1 MFKLESYITPI
12 ILSYVEKYVKDV
24 KAERSQVSLWNGGAS
39 FSNLDLR
46 LDVLEQEL
54 GIPFSFV
61 SGHIHELH
69 IHVPWTR
76 LNTEPIVITINTIE
90 CVLKLPDKGD
100 GSGGGTESESSV
112 RSASPD
118 EGQNS
123 QQASKNKRSDRSGKS
138 QQEAPPGYVQSLIN
152 KIISNIKIVCNNLIL
167 KYVEEDIV
175 LSLNTRYLCLSSA
188 NEIWEPAFVELSAAT
203 GLVLRKLLQ
212 VKDMTICL
220 DKRNA
225 SGKIET
231 YQEPLLYRSSL
242 SIHAAWCYDSPL
254 SKIPRTTRY
263 DIRSERLEFSLTDTQ
278 MPMFLRILNLVLAFY
293 YGDLHLRNQNIECES
308 HGTETDTTSDN
319 NPKGDGASGEQYDDE
334 ENSESWSGWAWNMGS
349 TVGSA
354 LLPVYWEDEMS
365 TGEADVPYM
374 TIKKDKVF
382 HLGLYVD
389 SASLI
394 LKLTERQR
402 EKNLFGSTKL
412 CFSPFAKLDV
422 HGFVQEVVVKG
433 INTCNVSGGITHIQV
448 VPLGDCAC
456 GAKDTE
462 YVKPENETTL
472 SRYVVSGSD
481 TDEKRRNFIKD
492 SLFVKDFGHEEENV
506 QPKERRRAYE
516 IDWDEHLDQITE
528 EVMLDRT
535 PAVAIDYLYHFD
547 IPEDF
552 TSEQLSELGS
562 DIESHNLPEK
572 ALCRIVFGPT
582 NVQICSGS
590 LHRTNMISHI
600 LSSYDYP
607 PYYEPSEN
615 VDSPPEAYG
624 SRDTKEEQEVEEEE
638 PDHIRPFNNPFR
650 VYQIT
655 AINPSISLLFADH
668 SKFAPTQFYQSR
680 SAYRNSPAQSP
691 LEELPRLDLKME
703 YVDANIRQPMYP
715 TKESDMSENPS
726 ESDQSTLNS
735 YLNLNA
741 KLLNLSC
748 HLTNKGQSTTFI
760 QPSNLKLS
768 YRKQLVEET
777 LDNNDLKTNQ
787 DYIFEIQTL
796 RMRST
801 KAQAMLMHE
810 IVNSFSIVHP
820 KPAKLLESSLLEDA
834 MTKRIPS
841 LSILI
846 TGMYVCIS
854 ILHGIKCKVML
865 RIS

>member
-100 GSGGGTESESSV
+100 GSGTGTESESSV

-118 EGQNS
+118 EGQNL
-123 QQASKNKRSDRSGKS
+123 QQSNRNKRTDRSAKS

-152 KIISNIKIVCNNLIL
+152 KIISNVKIVCNNLIL

-242 SIHAAWCYDSPL
+242 SVHAAWCYDSPL

-293 YGDLHLRNQNIECES
+293 YGELHQRNQNIASES
-308 HGTETDTTSDN
+308 HLTELEDSSELNAAYDGI
-319 NPKGDGASGEQYDDE
+319 PGDQNDDDE
-334 ENSESWSGWAWNMGS
+334 NGESWSGWAWNMGS
-349 TVGSA
+349 SVGSA
-354 LLPVYWEDEMS
+354 LLPVYWEDEAP
-365 TGEADVPYM
+365 TGESDVPYM

-402 EKNLFGSTKL
+402 EKNLFGSTKI

-422 HGFVQEVVVKG
+422 SGFVQEVVVKG
-433 INTCNVSGGITHIQV
+433 INTCNVSGGVTHIQV
-448 VPLGDCAC
+448 VPLGDCVC
-456 GAKDTE
+456 GAKDTV
-462 YVKPENETTL
+462 YVKPDDETAC
-472 SRYVVSGSD
+472 SRYMVAGSNAE
-481 TDEKRRNFIKD
+481 EKRRNFIKD

-506 QPKERRRAYE
+506 QPKERRRVYE
-516 IDWDEHLDQITE
+516 IDWDEHLDQVTE
-528 EVMLDRT
+528 EVMLEKT
-535 PAVAIDYLYHFD
+535 PAIAIDYLYHFD
-547 IPEDF
+547 IPDDF

-562 DIESHNLPEK
+562 DIESANLPEK

-582 NVQICSGS
+582 NIQICSGS
-590 LHRTNMISHI
+590 LHRTNMISYFV
-600 LSSYDYP
+600 SSYDYP
-607 PYYEPSEN
+607 PYYVPIEGMESSIELDR
-615 VDSPPEAYG
+615 VAA
-624 SRDTKEEQEVEEEE
+624 DTSNEQDLEEEDPE
-638 PDHIRPFNNPFR
+638 NIRPLNNPVR
-650 VYQIT
+650 IYQIT
-655 AINPSISLLFADH
+655 AINPSISLLLADH
-668 SKFAPTQFYQSR
+668 PKFTPSQFYQSR
-680 SAYRNSPAQSP
+680 SANRNAPAQSP
-691 LEELPRLDLKME
+691 LEELPRIDLKME

-715 TKESDMSENPS
+715 TKDTATAETPS
-726 ESDQSTLNS
+726 ESDHATLNS

-748 HLTNKGQSTTFI
+748 HLTNKVQSTTFI
-760 QPSNLKLS
+760 QPSNLKVN
-768 YRKQLVEET
+768 YRKILLE
-777 LDNNDLKTNQ
+777 DDIKDNDLITTQ
-787 DYIFEIQTL
+787 DYTFEIQTL

-801 KAQAMLMHE
+801 KAQAMLGYE
-810 IVNSFSIVHP
+810 ILNSFSVNQP
-820 KPAKLLESSLLEDA
+820 KPAKLFESSLVEDA

-841 LSILI
+841 LSTLVS
-846 TGMYVCIS
+846 GIS
-854 ILHGIKCKVML
+854 IILCYIQNFP
-865 RIS
+865 SY

>member
-100 GSGGGTESESSV
+100 GSGAGTESESSV
-112 RSASPD
+112 RSNSPD
-118 EGQNS
+118 EGQNL
-123 QQASKNKRSDRSGKS
+123 QQSNKNKRTDRSAKS

-152 KIISNIKIVCNNLIL
+152 KIISNVKIVCNNLIL

-242 SIHAAWCYDSPL
+242 SVHAAWCYDSPL

-293 YGDLHLRNQNIECES
+293 YGDLHQRNQNIASES
-308 HGTETDTTSDN
+308 HGLELDDSSEHNAAYDGI
-319 NPKGDGASGEQYDDE
+319 PGDQNDGDE
-334 ENSESWSGWAWNMGS
+334 DGESWSGWAWNMGS
-349 TVGSA
+349 SVGSA
-354 LLPVYWEDEMS
+354 LLPVYWEDEAP
-365 TGEADVPYM
+365 TGESDVPYM

-402 EKNLFGSTKL
+402 EKNLFGSTKI

-422 HGFVQEVVVKG
+422 SGFVQDVVVKG
-433 INTCNVSGGITHIQV
+433 INTCNVSGGCNART
-448 VPLGDCAC
+448 
-456 GAKDTE
+456 
-462 YVKPENETTL
+462 
-472 SRYVVSGSD
+472 VS
-481 TDEKRRNFIKD
+481 FCPA
-492 SLFVKDFGHEEENV
+492 GH
-506 QPKERRRAYE
+506 
-516 IDWDEHLDQITE
+516 H
-528 EVMLDRT
+528 
-535 PAVAIDYLYHFD
+535 
-547 IPEDF
+547 
-552 TSEQLSELGS
+552 
-562 DIESHNLPEK
+562 
-572 ALCRIVFGPT
+572 
-582 NVQICSGS
+582 CS
-590 LHRTNMISHI
+590 TIS
-600 LSSYDYP
+600 
-607 PYYEPSEN
+607 
-615 VDSPPEAYG
+615 
-624 SRDTKEEQEVEEEE
+624 
-638 PDHIRPFNNPFR
+638 
-650 VYQIT
+650 
-655 AINPSISLLFADH
+655 
-668 SKFAPTQFYQSR
+668 
-680 SAYRNSPAQSP
+680 
-691 LEELPRLDLKME
+691 
-703 YVDANIRQPMYP
+703 
-715 TKESDMSENPS
+715 
-726 ESDQSTLNS
+726 
-735 YLNLNA
+735 
-741 KLLNLSC
+741 
-748 HLTNKGQSTTFI
+748 
-760 QPSNLKLS
+760 
-768 YRKQLVEET
+768 
-777 LDNNDLKTNQ
+777 
-787 DYIFEIQTL
+787 
-796 RMRST
+796 
-801 KAQAMLMHE
+801 
-810 IVNSFSIVHP
+810 
-820 KPAKLLESSLLEDA
+820 
-834 MTKRIPS
+834 
-841 LSILI
+841 
-846 TGMYVCIS
+846 
-854 ILHGIKCKVML
+854 KCKSLASVTGKYWKE
-865 RIS
+865 